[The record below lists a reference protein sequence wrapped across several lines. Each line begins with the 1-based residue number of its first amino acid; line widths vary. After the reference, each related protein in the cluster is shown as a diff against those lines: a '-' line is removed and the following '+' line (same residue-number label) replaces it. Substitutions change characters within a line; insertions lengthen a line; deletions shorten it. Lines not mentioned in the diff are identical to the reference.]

1 MGYVAMLF
9 PFEAQRECKIVL
21 NDGLGE
27 EVAVY
32 VKYPGLME
40 AGVVE
45 QNNSGA
51 AGRPRT
57 GCKIII

>member
-9 PFEAQRECKIVL
+9 LFEAQRECKIVL
-21 NDGLGE
+21 NDGLRE

-32 VKYPGLME
+32 VEYAGRME

-45 QNNSGA
+45 QDNSGA

-57 GCKIII
+57 ICKIII

>member
-32 VKYPGLME
+32 VKYAGRME

-45 QNNSGA
+45 QDNSGA
-51 AGRPRT
+51 AGRS
-57 GCKIII
+57 

>member
-9 PFEAQRECKIVL
+9 LFEAQRECKIVV
-21 NDGLGE
+21 NDGLRE

-32 VKYPGLME
+32 VEYAGRME

-45 QNNSGA
+45 QDNSGA
-51 AGRPRT
+51 AGRS
-57 GCKIII
+57 